1 MKKMFDWI
9 ITVGTSVLDTKKEL
23 LAKLYK
29 TQNINIPLERY
40 VICFIYLFILCH
52 PIYKKYL
59 QIKLGVV
66 CVRKKVMH

>member
-40 VICFIYLFILCH
+40 VFCFINLFILSS
-52 PIYKKYL
+52 YL
-59 QIKLGVV
+59 
-66 CVRKKVMH
+66 